1 MKKKK
6 EGTIIVSQVYE
17 EAYIFGEDIRDLK
30 HTLKQVKL
38 FYKSKINKLS
48 AEC

>member
-1 MKKKK
+1 MKKKNK
-6 EGTIIVSQVYE
+6 ETIIVSQVYE
-17 EAYIFGEDIRDLK
+17 DAYIFGEDIRNLK

-38 FYKSKINKLS
+38 FYKSKINKQS